1 MIENS
6 SVLKI
11 QVWVA
16 AIGVV
21 PRCVALARG
30 ELSIAPWARLEPVVE
45 GMDLANLGPT
55 VSASPGRMPRHSRI
69 TKVRHSRAIQ
79 IVRCF
84 PSRRSLPEVPLSSVL
99 A

>member
-1 MIENS
+1 MNENS

-11 QVWVA
+11 QVLVA

-30 ELSIAPWARLEPVVE
+30 ELSVAPWARLEPAVE
-45 GMDLANLGPT
+45 GMDLANLGPA
-55 VSASPGRMPRHSRI
+55 VSASPSWMPRNGRL
-69 TKVRHSRAIQ
+69 TKVRRSRAIR
-79 IVRCF
+79 IVSCF
-84 PSRRSLPEVPLSSVL
+84 LYRRSLPEVPLSSVL